1 MLFCIYKT
9 KVDFAEII
17 KLSEIIKLVG
27 VSGIARVS
35 FLNGWNFQSEKNP
48 FWISLIIAKST
59 HFRQQKRPFYR
70 GFRHN
75 NQTVRN
81 NQTGLLKTLRVLL
94 QSFQLFAKALRTLLA
109 PRSNPQMGSHPHRR
123 IKKHSYECFFKWG
136 EWWYDFRTIVG
147 RYYSVIK

>member
-1 MLFCIYKT
+1 MLLCIYKT

-27 VSGIARVS
+27 VSGIAGVS
-35 FLNGWNFQSEKNP
+35 FLNGWNFQSENSP

-59 HFRQQKRPFYR
+59 HFRQQKRPFYM

-81 NQTGLLKTLRVLL
+81 NQTGLLKTSDLFVMLN
-94 QSFQLFAKALRTLLA
+94 SFQHDSLINLLPTKLLFKIHIPKRILKKTHLRRSFLIFWGQTSKFELL
-109 PRSNPQMGSHPHRR
+109 RQQNG
-123 IKKHSYECFFKWG
+123 
-136 EWWYDFRTIVG
+136 
-147 RYYSVIK
+147 

>member
-1 MLFCIYKT
+1 MLHFVFIKQKWT
-9 KVDFAEII
+9 LSKII

-27 VSGIARVS
+27 VSGIARVL
-35 FLNGWNFQSEKNP
+35 FLNDWKLQSEKSP

-81 NQTGLLKTLRVLL
+81 NQTGLLKTLMSDSQFWNFPSNFMQNRFAMELFVRHYETVCQIILL
-94 QSFQLFAKALRTLLA
+94 KTTLK
-109 PRSNPQMGSHPHRR
+109 PNKP
-123 IKKHSYECFFKWG
+123 K
-136 EWWYDFRTIVG
+136 RTIK
-147 RYYSVIK
+147 YIQ